1 MLLPLLACTPEGAE
15 KEEFASTQLII
26 NSFLDVSESR
36 HIVRLSCE
44 TGGRTVAAEGAELY
58 CTVGEG
64 SPVRAEEAL
73 LEGAGA

>member
-1 MLLPLLACTPEGAE
+1 MLLPLIACTPEGAE

-44 TGGRTVAAEGAELY
+44 TGGNGGCGGGGAVLY
-58 CTVGEG
+58 
-64 SPVRAEEAL
+64 RR
-73 LEGAGA
+73 